1 MSPTSDGSLV
11 VGYAPPLP
19 PSFLPHHHHH
29 SRTASVPR
37 QASEDYVDMS
47 IPPPRKAS
55 VKHVSSSPS
64 AALTSH
70 LSGGP
75 LLPLYTDVSCGQ
87 SSASAPPTAAT
98 GPVQTTTT
106 LVSMTAPGA
115 PPGDVDSPYL
125 LMSPVSVPTATVT
138 TTSAPEISS
147 SSIIGRLMGEAAA
160 GTSVIAPE
168 GTEDGIYIAMDFS
181 AQSDMLNSLPPP
193 APAAAAPLPKPK
205 RMSPSSSC
213 SLVSGTPTSV
223 TGSTG
228 DFLHNRFAS
237 TTSECGAGGPE
248 DEDLVSSSCTT
259 AAKSKNID
267 IPCAKDATPSAGG
280 GGSTGGES
288 DKFTN
293 TSPGGS
299 MASRLGSWF
308 RHRAGSVPAR
318 PVFSGRR
325 RHRTQS
331 EGDPEAIAAKAT
343 ATTTTTTPRD

>member
-1 MSPTSDGSLV
+1 
-11 VGYAPPLP
+11 
-19 PSFLPHHHHH
+19 
-29 SRTASVPR
+29 
-37 QASEDYVDMS
+37 MS

-125 LMSPVSVPTATVT
+125 LMSPVSVPASTVT

-147 SSIIGRLMGEAAA
+147 SSIIGRLMGEAAAAAAAASA